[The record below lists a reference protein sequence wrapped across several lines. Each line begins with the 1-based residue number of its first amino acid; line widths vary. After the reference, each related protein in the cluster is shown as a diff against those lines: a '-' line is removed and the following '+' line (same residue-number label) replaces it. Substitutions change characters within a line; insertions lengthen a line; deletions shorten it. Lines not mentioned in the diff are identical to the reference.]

1 MSLAS
6 CQPTSFSVPSSSGA
20 LSACT
25 ATTERADKG
34 SSPVGVCADS
44 DETATARKIK
54 LRKKR
59 SVLLVI
65 GYATSERFT
74 YKSNGRYN
82 LIPLLLLRQWLR
94 TRHKSWSG
102 FY

>member
-6 CQPTSFSVPSSSGA
+6 CKRASFSVPSSPGA

-25 ATTERADKG
+25 ATTDRADKG
-34 SSPVGVCADS
+34 SSVVGVCADS
-44 DETATARKIK
+44 DGTATARKIK

-59 SVLLVI
+59 SILLVM
-65 GYATSERFT
+65 GYVTSEPFT
-74 YKSNGRYN
+74 CKSNGRYN